1 MTEDSMPQALTTLLV
16 SLLVVAV
23 AVALGLLG
31 LIWLRW
37 QYLRAR
43 PGFFACVVVESK
55 GPKRRERSGLA
66 AFSPLA
72 LDWFA
77 RDSLSPS
84 PAHRWPR
91 SGLTIKTR
99 PLDEASRGGWQV
111 VNLTSN
117 GASHLLVLTRGAS
130 SGLLSW
136 IEAGPSHSD
145 APL

>member
-1 MTEDSMPQALTTLLV
+1 MPQALITLLA
-16 SLLVVAV
+16 SLLVVV
-23 AVALGLLG
+23 VLGALGLLG

-43 PGFFACVVVESK
+43 PGYFRCVVIDSK
-55 GPKRRERSGLA
+55 GPKPRERSGLA

-84 PAHRWPR
+84 PAHRWTR
-91 SGLTIKTR
+91 RGLTIKAR
-99 PLDEASRGGWQV
+99 PVGEDSRPGWQV
-111 VNLTSN
+111 VNLTAN
-117 GASHLLVLTRGAS
+117 GATYLLVITRGAS

-136 IEAGPSHSD
+136 IEAGPSR
-145 APL
+145 LEN